1 MPIFKHNKQDR
12 MIFSVDISI
21 SASLQMTHSPKETK
35 KHFTEDSWQWQ
46 WKLFASMGGNENDSW
61 RVAMVKILLCSPSFD
76 AAGRPDWHQ
85 NPQWDTPSLSIWLQ
99 TSKGSHTKNYHVYW
113 WRKICCLSLLWIRAN
128 VSLIRIHV
136 TGRGHLDGKSPG
148 PFYTTRLKMSWQET
162 TNVWLWDRAKD
173 TLDICKLVELN
184 SALPATSSN
193 WKKEASKG
201 ATSGAVGWSVMILML
216 MTMISI
222 SWAVLDGF
230 AKVIF
235 AQLNVASQK
244 VKLKLGLRRL
254 LRLLVLQSRRG
265 GPK

>member
-1 MPIFKHNKQDR
+1 MSWIGFQDSSALRTAKPLNSLCKGLTEFGLHLTAFDLNIKHEMPIFKHNKQDR

-148 PFYTTRLKMSWQET
+148 PFYTTTRLKMSWLKT
-162 TNVWLWDRAKD
+162 TNVWLWNRAKD
-173 TLDICKLVELN
+173 TL
-184 SALPATSSN
+184 
-193 WKKEASKG
+193 
-201 ATSGAVGWSVMILML
+201 
-216 MTMISI
+216 
-222 SWAVLDGF
+222 
-230 AKVIF
+230 
-235 AQLNVASQK
+235 
-244 VKLKLGLRRL
+244 
-254 LRLLVLQSRRG
+254 
-265 GPK
+265 